1 MIKVCS
7 AVYGECMPEFQH
19 PVVYDDWY
27 NCAQA
32 GLTET
37 KDLMKEIGPKVVN
50 RDKITVS
57 FVCKPTS
64 TTWHCVQIVT
74 IVWHH
79 THLYTYPILVFPSVG
94 IGLVIV
100 ALHHHKYIQ

>member
-19 PVVYDDWY
+19 KVVFDNWYD
-27 NCAQA
+27 CAQA

-37 KDLMKEIGPKVVN
+37 KYLMQEIGPKVVN

-64 TTWHCVQIVT
+64 TTWHCVQIVS

-100 ALHHHKYIQ
+100 EVHHYKYIQ